1 MSVTKGNLCFGFVIA
16 KDLPHSMT
24 RFRIRLLLRDGSAAL
39 LAGRAGEVVAGFSA
53 GVVAT

>member
-39 LAGRAGEVVAGFSA
+39 LAGRAGEVVAGLSA